1 MARTF
6 ADLKLCAPLEK
17 AVQNAGYEIPTPI
30 QQQAIPVVM
39 TGQDVFGVAQTGTGK
54 TAAFGLPILHRLYNE
69 GPVKYGPRVLIL
81 APTRELA
88 IQINENIMTYAK
100 GMRIRTVVL
109 LGGVSIRPQIDQ
121 IRRGVDIVIAT
132 PGRLL
137 DVIDHRA
144 LRLDRVH
151 TLVLDEADR
160 MLDMGFMPSIKQIIK
175 LVPEQRQ
182 TLFFSATLPAEIRSL
197 ANTILT
203 NPVNV
208 SVTPEQPTTEKVDQR
223 LYFVERDLKRALLA
237 HLLKEDLEGSVLV
250 FTRTKRG
257 ADRVVRDLEKVG
269 LRVGSIHGD
278 KSQTARQRALQ
289 DFKNGRMRVL
299 VATDI
304 AARGIDISSLPYVVN
319 YDVPE
324 SPETYVHRIG
334 RTGRAGNV
342 GVALTLATPED
353 RSQLRDIEKLIKMR
367 IPAVRD
373 HPFE

>member
-1 MARTF
+1 MTF
-6 ADLKLCAPLEK
+6 ADLQLCAPLEK
-17 AVQNAGYEIPTPI
+17 AVQNAGYVTPTPI

-39 TGQDVFGVAQTGTGK
+39 TGRDVFGIAQTGTGK
-54 TAAFGLPILHRLYNE
+54 TAAFGLPILHRLFNE
-69 GPVKYGPRVLIL
+69 GPVKFGPRVLIL

-88 IQINENIMTYAK
+88 IQINENLMTYAK

-137 DVIDHRA
+137 DVIEHRA

-175 LVPEQRQ
+175 LGPEERQ
-182 TLFFSATLPAEIRSL
+182 TLFFSATLPNEIRSL

-203 NPVNV
+203 DPVNV
-208 SVTPEQPTTEKVDQR
+208 AVTPEKPTTEQVDQR
-223 LYFVERDLKRALLA
+223 LYFVERDHKRALLA

-269 LRVGSIHGD
+269 MRVVSIHGD

-289 DFKNGRMRVL
+289 DFKNGRMRIL

-304 AARGIDISSLPYVVN
+304 AARGIDISELPYVVN

-334 RTGRAGNV
+334 RTGRAGNI

-353 RSQLRDIEKLIKMR
+353 RLQLRDIEKLIKMR

>member
-1 MARTF
+1 MTF

-17 AVQNAGYEIPTPI
+17 AVHNAGYTTPTPI
-30 QQQAIPVVM
+30 QEQAIPVVM
-39 TGQDVFGVAQTGTGK
+39 TGQDVFGIAQTGTGK
-54 TAAFGLPILHRLYNE
+54 TAAFSLPILHRLFNE
-69 GPVKYGPRVLIL
+69 GPVKFGPRVLIL

-137 DVIDHRA
+137 DVIEHRA
-144 LRLDRVH
+144 LRLDKVH

-182 TLFFSATLPAEIRSL
+182 TLFFSATLPNEIRSL
-197 ANTILT
+197 AHTILT

-208 SVTPEQPTTEKVDQR
+208 SVTPEKPTTEKVDQR
-223 LYFVERDLKRALLA
+223 LYFVERDHKRALLA

-257 ADRVVRDLEKVG
+257 ADRVARDLEKVG
-269 LRVGSIHGD
+269 MRVAAIHGD
-278 KSQTARQRALQ
+278 KSQMARQRALQ

>member
-1 MARTF
+1 MTF
-6 ADLKLCAPLEK
+6 ADLKLCAPLER
-17 AVQNAGYEIPTPI
+17 AVHNAGYVTPTPI

-39 TGQDVFGVAQTGTGK
+39 TGRDVFGIAQTGTGK
-54 TAAFGLPILHRLYNE
+54 TAAFGLPILHRLFNE

-88 IQINENIMTYAK
+88 IQINENLITYAK
-100 GMRIRTVVL
+100 GMRVRTVVL

-137 DVIDHRA
+137 DVIEHRA
-144 LRLDRVH
+144 LRLDKVH

-160 MLDMGFMPSIKQIIK
+160 MLDMGFMPSIKQIMK
-175 LVPEQRQ
+175 LVPDQRQ
-182 TLFFSATLPAEIRSL
+182 TLFFSATLPNEIRSL

-203 NPVNV
+203 DPVNV
-208 SVTPEQPTTEKVDQR
+208 AVTPEKPTTEKVDQR
-223 LYFVERDLKRALLA
+223 LYFVERDQKRALLA
-237 HLLKEDLEGSVLV
+237 HLLKEDLNGSVLV

-257 ADRVVRDLEKVG
+257 ADRVARDLEKVG
-269 LRVGSIHGD
+269 MRVASIHGD
-278 KSQTARQRALQ
+278 KSQNARQRALQ

-304 AARGIDISSLPYVVN
+304 AARGIDISELPYVVN

-353 RSQLRDIEKLIKMR
+353 RIQLRDIEKLIKMR

>member
-1 MARTF
+1 MTF

-17 AVQNAGYEIPTPI
+17 AVHNAGYVTPTPI
-30 QQQAIPVVM
+30 QEQAIPVVM
-39 TGQDVFGVAQTGTGK
+39 TGQDVFGIAQTGTGK
-54 TAAFGLPILHRLYNE
+54 TAAFSLPILHRLFNE
-69 GPVKYGPRVLIL
+69 GPVKFGPRVLIL

-109 LGGVSIRPQIDQ
+109 LGGVSIRPQIDN

-144 LRLDRVH
+144 LRLDKVH

-182 TLFFSATLPAEIRSL
+182 TLFFSATLPNEIRSL
-197 ANTILT
+197 AHTILT

-208 SVTPEQPTTEKVDQR
+208 SVTPEKPTTEKVDQR
-223 LYFVERDLKRALLA
+223 LYFVERDHKRALLA

-257 ADRVVRDLEKVG
+257 ADRVARDLEKVG
-269 LRVGSIHGD
+269 MRVAAIHGD
-278 KSQTARQRALQ
+278 KSQMARQRALQ

>member
-1 MARTF
+1 MTF
-6 ADLKLCAPLEK
+6 TDLKLCAPLEK
-17 AVQNAGYEIPTPI
+17 AVQNAGYVTPTPI

-39 TGQDVFGVAQTGTGK
+39 TGQDVFGIAQTGTGK
-54 TAAFGLPILHRLYNE
+54 TAAFGLPILHRLFNE
-69 GPVKYGPRVLIL
+69 GPVKFGPRVLIL

-137 DVIDHRA
+137 DVIEHRA

-182 TLFFSATLPAEIRSL
+182 TLFFSATLPSEIRSL

-208 SVTPEQPTTEKVDQR
+208 SVTPEKPTTEKVDQR
-223 LYFVERDLKRALLA
+223 LYFVERDHKRALLA

-269 LRVGSIHGD
+269 MRVASIHGD